1 VHRERVVL
9 RRALRGIKM
18 AVNLPVALYRGV
30 SIRVQETATDASRTI
45 TLVLEHPDPD
55 LSVTLCRAPDAS
67 EIIAEWQSWGR
78 ALGLPLLVE
87 GPHGCLRQPFEC
99 IGNVRVG
106 IPIAR
111 RRRHGALHGRRATTP
126 LRRAHGLPAPM
137 PSIHTHER
145 EIIARN

>member
-1 VHRERVVL
+1 MRRGSPDLPAGPRVIPEDLVCAPHAADERVRTVEVHRERVVL

-67 EIIAEWQSWGR
+67 EIIAEWQS
-78 ALGLPLLVE
+78 
-87 GPHGCLRQPFEC
+87 
-99 IGNVRVG
+99 
-106 IPIAR
+106 
-111 RRRHGALHGRRATTP
+111 
-126 LRRAHGLPAPM
+126 
-137 PSIHTHER
+137 
-145 EIIARN
+145 